1 MQKSIHRRK
10 EKENS
15 DTKIRLSVLKFG
27 IPTIL
32 ALLSTSAY
40 HLADAWFVSNLDATA
55 GAAIGVAFTLQALFQ
70 AVGFTF
76 GTGGGCLVSASL
88 GASRAKEASA
98 YASCALIGAFA
109 TGCTILGIGLLLLHP
124 LVRLLGADESI
135 FSASI
140 IYIRNLLPASPFLC
154 GSVALAQLLR
164 AKGNPWKAAIG
175 FSVGNLLN
183 ILLDPLF
190 IFGLNMGIGGASM
203 ATLVGQAAGFLL
215 LLFLGQGR
223 CSSTHFFRLRLKGE
237 CFWQKEKS
245 LLLYGIPSLARQG
258 FLALSALLMNR
269 IAAQDGV
276 DAVAAMSVVNRL
288 FLLGFAF
295 CAGTAQGATPLIA
308 YHFGGGRRRE
318 VGCVLRAS
326 LLFSSAMMLL
336 LSLPLLL
343 FTPEIISLFHRE
355 RGILEIGSRA
365 LQAQAAVFPL
375 HGVIT
380 CTTLALQAVGRK
392 GRSLFL
398 ASARQGIF
406 LLPLLKWIPAIFGS
420 AYFIYAQPIADGL
433 TFLLTLPFLIHF
445 LREMSVRHHTP

>member
-1 MQKSIHRRK
+1 
-10 EKENS
+10 
-15 DTKIRLSVLKFG
+15 
-27 IPTIL
+27 
-32 ALLSTSAY
+32 
-40 HLADAWFVSNLDATA
+40 
-55 GAAIGVAFTLQALFQ
+55 
-70 AVGFTF
+70 
-76 GTGGGCLVSASL
+76 
-88 GASRAKEASA
+88 
-98 YASCALIGAFA
+98 
-109 TGCTILGIGLLLLHP
+109 
-124 LVRLLGADESI
+124 
-135 FSASI
+135 
-140 IYIRNLLPASPFLC
+140 
-154 GSVALAQLLR
+154 
-164 AKGNPWKAAIG
+164 
-175 FSVGNLLN
+175 
-183 ILLDPLF
+183 
-190 IFGLNMGIGGASM
+190 
-203 ATLVGQAAGFLL
+203 
-215 LLFLGQGR
+215 
-223 CSSTHFFRLRLKGE
+223 
-237 CFWQKEKS
+237 
-245 LLLYGIPSLARQG
+245 
-258 FLALSALLMNR
+258 
-269 IAAQDGV
+269 
-276 DAVAAMSVVNRL
+276 
-288 FLLGFAF
+288 
-295 CAGTAQGATPLIA
+295 
-308 YHFGGGRRRE
+308 GGRRRE